1 MEDMLNSEILGQ
13 RFYEMREKSGF
24 TQGQVAEYLQVDQ
37 SYISKCEKGQ
47 RKFSID
53 ILEKVADLFGCTV
66 DYFTNKNSK
75 FTPLPT
81 ALRADSVEVEDLET
95 IAAVNKIALNLRYM
109 ESLLEG
115 DNNENTNWDKFR
127 SH

>member
-1 MEDMLNSEILGQ
+1 MFAMLNSETVGQ
-13 RFYEMREKSGF
+13 RFYELREKSGF
-24 TQGQVAEYLQVDQ
+24 SQSQIATYLQVDQ

-47 RKFSID
+47 RNFSLD
-53 ILEKVADLFGCTV
+53 ILEKAANLFGCPI
-66 DYFTNKNSK
+66 DYFTDEDSE

-115 DNNENTNWDKFR
+115 DNNETTN
-127 SH
+127 